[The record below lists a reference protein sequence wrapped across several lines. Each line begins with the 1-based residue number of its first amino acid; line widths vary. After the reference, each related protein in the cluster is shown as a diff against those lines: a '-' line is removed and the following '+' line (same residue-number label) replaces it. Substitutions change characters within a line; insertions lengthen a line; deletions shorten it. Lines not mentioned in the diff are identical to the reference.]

1 MANYNNKDN
10 DVFNKMKDV
19 NRGAPDS
26 MFEEGRLFTESEYNL
41 NASPR
46 EKRDYDIMA
55 YKTMQDIFAA
65 DKERN
70 PRIKDWEFNRYLKN
84 LHSGYLEE
92 IIQSEDHPIPTKG
105 SREMYQNLLNDIFAG
120 DVEQLMLSAWN
131 VEGRDKKVDRSNIP
145 AGEKY

>member
-10 DVFNKMKDV
+10 DIFNKMKDI

-26 MFEEGRLFTESEYNL
+26 MFDEGRLFTESEYNL

-46 EKRDYDIMA
+46 QKRDYDIMA
-55 YKTMQDIFAA
+55 YKTMQDIFQA
-65 DKERN
+65 DKARN
-70 PRIKDWEFNRYLKN
+70 PRIQDWDFNRYLKN
-84 LHSGYLEE
+84 LQSRYLEE

-105 SREMYQNLLNDIFAG
+105 SRVIYQNLLNDIFGG

-131 VEGRDKKVDRSNIP
+131 VERRNKKVDRSNIP